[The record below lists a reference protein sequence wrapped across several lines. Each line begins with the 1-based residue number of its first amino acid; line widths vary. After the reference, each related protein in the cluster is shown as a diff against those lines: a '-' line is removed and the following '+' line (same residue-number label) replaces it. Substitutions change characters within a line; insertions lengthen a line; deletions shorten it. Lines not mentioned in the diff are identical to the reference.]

1 MVTAHFGGSLVLHPD
16 TRDSFDRKLQNNL
29 HAGRCRFGYECLE
42 CKNFLDYEQYLQKQS
57 GKPRKI
63 VASDCQ
69 LYKHETLKE
78 FCPGRRKQK
87 ECGTD
92 KKTFGIDYKTYN
104 IIADRTAH
112 LYHNRK
118 HKLIFAVLTLPPLKK
133 QTDGKEINEA
143 FSRFIENCRSTYH
156 LLHYIAVREG
166 DGIDKRIHYHVI
178 LDIGYVSFTNLNT
191 AWNSALS
198 DICEF
203 SICAFRTKKKSF
215 YIRDIAGAI
224 RYISK
229 YISKSIG
236 ERSDSRIFFCDRE
249 TAQAFVKTRFDN
261 DIEDL
266 RAAFPSME
274 RRILNDYVCRFT
286 FRTKKDQN
294 VFFHTVVK
302 ILFNQRWN
310 TAGVQIYTD
319 PPPD

>member
-1 MVTAHFGGSLVLHPD
+1 MVTAHFGGSLIVHPD
-16 TRDSFDRKLQNNL
+16 NRNVFERKLQNNL
-29 HAGRCRFGYECLE
+29 HEGRCRFAFDCLH
-42 CKNFLDYEQYLQKQS
+42 CQNYLDYEQYLQKQS

-87 ECGTD
+87 ECGTEA
-92 KKTFGIDYKTYN
+92 KTFGIDYKTYN
-104 IIADRTAH
+104 AIADRTAH

-118 HKLIFAVLTLPPLKK
+118 HKLIFAALTLPPLKK
-133 QTDGKEINEA
+133 ETNGKELNEA
-143 FSRFIENCRSTYH
+143 FSRFIENCRNTYG

-166 DGIDKRIHYHVI
+166 DGITKRFHYHV
-178 LDIGYVSFTNLNT
+178 LFDIGFVRFVDL
-191 AWNSALS
+191 NSAWTSALR

-203 SICAFRTKKKSF
+203 SGCAFRTKPKSY

-229 YISKSIG
+229 YVSKEIG
-236 ERSDSRIFFCDRE
+236 SRSDSRIFFCDRE
-249 TAQAFVKTRFDN
+249 TARAFVKIRFDN

-266 RAAFPSME
+266 RAEFPSME

-286 FRTKKDQN
+286 FRSKRDQN

-302 ILFNQRWN
+302 ILFNQVWS
-310 TAGVQIYTD
+310 TAGLKIYSD
-319 PPPD
+319 SPPD